1 MKRHLTALMAL
12 FVAALALGAC
22 ATETRVT
29 HQQESILLEERI
41 QDASVTS
48 ASGMFDSLLFRYQ
61 NLQEELTEM
70 KLAYAEMIP
79 ASRVRV
85 TIPLENLMTLPEGG
99 MYGASE
105 GRARVEAERSGNNV
119 ILTGISDSV
128 ARMCSFY
135 ERSAFRLQETND
147 SLQAKV
153 AELNS
158 TIAQMD
164 SERRLKEKES
174 IRIEE
179 KTNRPRDWPKVL
191 AAGTLLGIGIDN
203 GARFLIR
210 RTGIVG
216 IVKGVFKR
224 A

>member
-1 MKRHLTALMAL
+1 MAL
-12 FVAALALGAC
+12 TVAALALGAC
-22 ATETRVT
+22 ATGTRVT
-29 HQQESILLEERI
+29 HQQETILLEERI

-135 ERSAFRLQETND
+135 ERSAFGGLD
-147 SLQAKV
+147 
-153 AELNS
+153 
-158 TIAQMD
+158 I
-164 SERRLKEKES
+164 
-174 IRIEE
+174 
-179 KTNRPRDWPKVL
+179 
-191 AAGTLLGIGIDN
+191 LGDKILVTD
-203 GARFLIR
+203 
-210 RTGIVG
+210 
-216 IVKGVFKR
+216 
-224 A
+224 